1 MLLRCPV
8 PPGPTTS
15 TGFVL
20 QPAASK
26 FENGLHVCGPADE
39 PMPSWPRS
47 LRPQVHTVPS
57 ERSATLWLSPE
68 ATATTPL
75 SRPVP
80 PGPTTPTG
88 TVLHTSEE
96 DGGRPLT
103 GQCSGPALVP
113 SPSSPQM
120 LAPHDQTCPPEP
132 MLLRSIARLCT
143 LPAEIAVML
152 PSWPVPPGPTT
163 TTGRVS

>member
-1 MLLRCPV
+1 
-8 PPGPTTS
+8 
-15 TGFVL
+15 
-20 QPAASK
+20 
-26 FENGLHVCGPADE
+26 
-39 PMPSWPRS
+39 
-47 LRPQVHTVPS
+47 
-57 ERSATLWLSPE
+57 
-68 ATATTPL
+68 
-75 SRPVP
+75 
-80 PGPTTPTG
+80 TTPTG

-143 LPAEIAVML
+143 LPAEIAVTL

-163 TTGRVS
+163 TTGRVSSTPCEPLPSSPWSSLPYDLTCPVAVSARLYSVPPATACTGDSVRARPRP